1 MKFTVFGGSGFI
13 GSNLIRSLRADGHE
27 VAVPARDGK
36 TSNAESMGH
45 VLYCIGLTADFRT
58 RPFETIDAHVLRL
71 ADILQNG
78 NFASLL
84 YLSSTRVYANAKST
98 QESAPLTVNVNDPS
112 DLYNISKLAGESL
125 CLSSG
130 RDGVKIA
137 RLSNVT
143 GAEAS
148 RDDFLISLMRAALE
162 GHIELRSEASSSK
175 DYILLEDV
183 LNILPR
189 IAVEGKS
196 SIYNV
201 ASGVNI
207 THGDIVQQLSNLTGC
222 KSSVQPAAPII
233 AFEPIDVTRARK
245 EFGFS
250 ASSVIA
256 TLPKLLEEF
265 RAKVERRGH
274 GSD

>member
-13 GSNLIRSLRADGHE
+13 GSNLIRFLRADGHE

-58 RPFETIDAHVLRL
+58 RPFETIDAHVSRL

-78 NFASLL
+78 NFASFL

-162 GHIELRSEASSSK
+162 GHIELRSDVSSSK

-201 ASGVNI
+201 ASGINI
-207 THGDIVQQLSNLTGC
+207 THRDIIGQLSNLTGC
-222 KSSVQPAAPII
+222 KSSVQHGAPVI

-265 RAKVERRGH
+265 RANVERQGH